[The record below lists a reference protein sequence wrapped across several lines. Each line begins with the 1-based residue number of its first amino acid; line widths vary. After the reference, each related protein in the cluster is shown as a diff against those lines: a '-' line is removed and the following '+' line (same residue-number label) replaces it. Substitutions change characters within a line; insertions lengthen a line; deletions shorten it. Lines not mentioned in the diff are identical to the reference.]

1 MLELMQ
7 YRDFDQVFMIMEQ
20 SFPCDE
26 YRTYE
31 EQKKLLQKPYYRI
44 YVSRTEQCQGPQ
56 SRRILAFL
64 AIWELSGFTFIE
76 HLASDPAVRGQGLGA
91 AVLKEAAQLF
101 PGRRC
106 LEVELPET
114 ELAKRRIAFYERNGF
129 FLNAYPY
136 VQPAISKG
144 RQEIPLLIMTS
155 GGGIAKG
162 QFAQIRTALYQE
174 VYGQR
179 C

>member
-20 SFPCDE
+20 SFPYDE

-76 HLASDPAVRGQGLGA
+76 HLASDPAVRGQGDRKS
-91 AVLKEAAQLF
+91 V
-101 PGRRC
+101 
-106 LEVELPET
+106 V
-114 ELAKRRIAFYERNGF
+114 
-129 FLNAYPY
+129 
-136 VQPAISKG
+136 
-144 RQEIPLLIMTS
+144 
-155 GGGIAKG
+155 
-162 QFAQIRTALYQE
+162 
-174 VYGQR
+174 
-179 C
+179 

>member
-7 YRDFDQVFMIMEQ
+7 YHDFDQIFTIMEQ

-31 EQKKLLQKPYYRI
+31 EQKELLQKPCYHI
-44 YVSRTEQCQGPQ
+44 YVSRTGQCRKPQ

-64 AIWELSGFTFIE
+64 AVWELSGFTFIE

-91 AVLKEAAQLF
+91 ALLKEAAQLF
-101 PGRRC
+101 PGQMC

-136 VQPAISKG
+136 VQPPISKG
-144 RQEIPLLIMTS
+144 RQEVPLLIMTF
-155 GGGIAKG
+155 GGSITKE
-162 QFAQIRTALYQE
+162 QFTQIQTVLYEE
-174 VYGQR
+174 VYGQQF
-179 C
+179 